1 MLKNN
6 KDLPP
11 MSFMA
16 KKDKIKYW
24 LKTAD
29 QDWRVANHLFEK
41 KDYSY
46 ALFFG
51 HLTIEKILKAI
62 FIDKKDKTPPF
73 SHNLVYLSEKAGLE
87 LNDENL
93 ELLEEVSDFNLE
105 ARYPDDKF
113 SFYKKSTMKF
123 TENKLKQIKRLKK
136 WLLQKLQLSI

>member
-1 MLKNN
+1 MSLMVKN
-6 KDLPP
+6 
-11 MSFMA
+11 
-16 KKDKIKYW
+16 DKIKYW
-24 LKTAD
+24 LKTAE
-29 QDWRVANHLFEK
+29 QDWKVANHLFEK
-41 KDYSY
+41 EDYSY

-73 SHNLVYLSEKAGLE
+73 SHNLVYLSEKAGLK
-87 LNDENL
+87 LNDKKL

-123 TENKLKQIKRLKK
+123 TENKLKQIKRLKE
-136 WLLQKLQLSI
+136 WLLQNLQLSI

>member
-1 MLKNN
+1 
-6 KDLPP
+6 
-11 MSFMA
+11 MSFMV

-29 QDWRVANHLFEK
+29 QDWKVANHLFEK
-41 KDYSY
+41 EDYSY

-62 FIDKKDKTPPF
+62 FTDKKDKTPPF

-93 ELLEEVSDFNLE
+93 ELLEEISDFNLE

-113 SFYKKSTMKF
+113 SFYKKSTMEF
-123 TENKLKQIKRLKK
+123 TENKLEQIERLKK
-136 WLLQKLQLSI
+136 WLLQKLQSSI

>member
-1 MLKNN
+1 MVKN
-6 KDLPP
+6 
-11 MSFMA
+11 
-16 KKDKIKYW
+16 DKIKYW

-41 KDYSY
+41 GDYSY

-62 FIDKKDKTPPF
+62 FINKKDKTPPF
-73 SHNLVYLSEKAGLE
+73 SHNLVYLSEKAGLK
-87 LNDENL
+87 LNDESL

-113 SFYKKSTMKF
+113 SFYKKT
-123 TENKLKQIKRLKK
+123 L
-136 WLLQKLQLSI
+136 

>member
-1 MLKNN
+1 
-6 KDLPP
+6 
-11 MSFMA
+11 MSFIT
-16 KKDKIKYW
+16 KKDKVKYW

-29 QDWRVANHLFEK
+29 QDWKVANHLFEK

-62 FIDKKDKTPPF
+62 FTDKKDKTPAF
-73 SHNLVYLSEKAGLE
+73 SHNLVYLSEKADLE

-113 SFYKKSTMKF
+113 SFYKKSTSEF
-123 TENKLKQIKRLKK
+123 TENKLKQIEELKK
-136 WLLQKLQLSI
+136 WLLQKLQQST

>member
-1 MLKNN
+1 MV
-6 KDLPP
+6 
-11 MSFMA
+11 

-62 FIDKKDKTPPF
+62 FIDKKT
-73 SHNLVYLSEKAGLE
+73 
-87 LNDENL
+87 
-93 ELLEEVSDFNLE
+93 
-105 ARYPDDKF
+105 
-113 SFYKKSTMKF
+113 
-123 TENKLKQIKRLKK
+123 KRHHFRIILYIFLKK
-136 WLLQKLQLSI
+136 PN

>member
-1 MLKNN
+1 
-6 KDLPP
+6 
-11 MSFMA
+11 MSFMT
-16 KKDKIKYW
+16 KKDKVKYW

-29 QDWRVANHLFEK
+29 QDWKVANHLFEK

-46 ALFFG
+46 ALFFC
-51 HLTIEKILKAI
+51 HLAIEKILKAI
-62 FIDKKDKTPPF
+62 FTDKKDKTPPF

-113 SFYKKSTMKF
+113 SFYKKSTMEF
-123 TENKLKQIKRLKK
+123 TENKLKQIERLKK
-136 WLLQKLQLSI
+136 WLLQKL